1 MDDLPKLPSMVTNC
15 IFITSLIVMMLFTWW
30 ANFFRHPD
38 KGTLQAQKWQ
48 LYLTLIS
55 ILNYGLVILFI
66 SLGSRNN
73 YLVFGW
79 MSGFLRPAIVILQQR
94 DVRAF
99 TARYTRVINI
109 SMPMVGLI
117 VIYMMFFAWMGQVIF

>member
-1 MDDLPKLPSMVTNC
+1 
-15 IFITSLIVMMLFTWW
+15 
-30 ANFFRHPD
+30 
-38 KGTLQAQKWQ
+38 
-48 LYLTLIS
+48 LTLIS